1 MVLIFNLFSFP
12 VKRCRNL
19 MKINDSCQINAYV
32 KCALTSIKSLASQ
45 SLYQRTAV
53 HKSSLNPIFD
63 QKFEFNINLPRDERK
78 FFQIGVWHRN
88 KNLK

>member
-1 MVLIFNLFSFP
+1 
-12 VKRCRNL
+12 

-32 KCALTSIKSLASQ
+32 KCALINAKSTTSQ

-53 HKSSLNPIFD
+53 HKSSLNPFFD
-63 QKFEFNINLPRDERK
+63 QKFEFDINFPEDDQK

-88 KNLK
+88 KHLK

>member
-1 MVLIFNLFSFP
+1 
-12 VKRCRNL
+12 
-19 MKINDSCQINAYV
+19 MKINDNCQINAYV
-32 KCALTSIKSLASQ
+32 KCALINVKSLTSQ

-63 QKFEFNINLPRDERK
+63 HKFEFDISLPEDEQK

-88 KNLK
+88 KYLK